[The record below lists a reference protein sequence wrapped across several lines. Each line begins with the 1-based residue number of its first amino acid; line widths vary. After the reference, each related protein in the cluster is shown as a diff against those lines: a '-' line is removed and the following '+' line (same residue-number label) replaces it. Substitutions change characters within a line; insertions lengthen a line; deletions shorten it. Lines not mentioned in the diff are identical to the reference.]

1 MKPGAI
7 LFRRRVN
14 LQLVFG
20 VSILLTALVPL
31 PASGQDETFYKSK
44 TIRLIVGFA
53 EGGAFDIYSQVI
65 ARHMSKH
72 ISGNPIIVIENM
84 PGAGSLRAAN
94 HLFNA
99 VKPDGLTIG
108 NWIGFLI
115 MAQVLGRG
123 NIEFDTSKF
132 EWVGVPVRETPVCVL
147 SKASGVAS
155 MEKWMESSA
164 RITLGAIAPGTQT
177 DDIPKILM
185 AALGLPIQLK
195 GGYKLTSSIPGLKFP
210 SIQEAAEKREVGG
223 LCGVWE
229 SLRVTWRK
237 EFEAGNVHVVLQAS
251 PKKHPDLLN
260 VPNAIDYAKTEEAR
274 QLIRAG
280 IHDQSA
286 IMRLYSLPP
295 GTPKDR
301 VEILRKAFTETM
313 RDPGFLAD
321 AQKFNVPIN
330 PVDGAEIETIVHGL
344 VKLEPSLLAKLKEV
358 LK

>member
-1 MKPGAI
+1 MKPRAVLLKRG
-7 LFRRRVN
+7 VN

-20 VSILLTALVPL
+20 VSILLTALVPP
-31 PASGQDETFYKSK
+31 PALGQEELFYKGK
-44 TIRLIVGFA
+44 TVRLIVGFA
-53 EGGAFDIYSQVI
+53 AQGGFDIYSQVI
-65 ARHMSKH
+65 ARHMSKY
-72 ISGNPIIVIENM
+72 IPGNPIVVIENM

-115 MAQVLGRG
+115 MHQVLGRG
-123 NIEFDTSKF
+123 QGEPKIEFDASKF
-132 EWVGVPVRETPVCVL
+132 EWVGVPVRDTPLCVL
-147 SKASGVAS
+147 TKASGITS
-155 MEKWMESSA
+155 IEKWMESN
-164 RITLGAIAPGTQT
+164 TPVKVGGTAPGAQT
-177 DDIPKILM
+177 DDIPKLLM
-185 AALGLPIQLK
+185 AALGLPIRLVGEYK
-195 GGYKLTSSIPGLKFP
+195 GTAPIR
-210 SIQEAAEKREVGG
+210 QAAEKGEVGG
-223 LCGVWE
+223 LCWVWE
-229 SLRVTWRK
+229 AIRVTWRK
-237 EFEAGNVHVVLQAS
+237 ELEAGNVHPVLQIS
-251 PKKHPDLLN
+251 PKKHPDLLK

-321 AQKFNVPIN
+321 AKKFNMAIN
-330 PVDGAEIETIVHGL
+330 PVDGAELEMIIHGL
-344 VKLEPSLLAKLKEV
+344 LKLEAPLLTKLKEV